1 MQKNKY
7 PGKFI
12 VFEGLDGSGQSTQS
26 KLLKEFLTKKR
37 HQVLLTKEP
46 TIDSQAG
53 KKIRKILD
61 KKKKIPAAE
70 LQKLFVRDRKEH
82 LENLILPAL
91 KKRKI
96 VISDR
101 YFFSTFAYGTA
112 SGLDLGWL
120 IKMNSRFLLPDLTL
134 LLKVSPQVC
143 IDRIEKRGDAR
154 TLFEKKEQLKKVWQV
169 YKLFPK
175 KFKNVEMID
184 GQKTIK
190 EVQNQVK
197 KIVRSKLKLI

>member
-1 MQKNKY
+1 MQTNKY

-120 IKMNSRFLLPDLTL
+120 IKMNSHFLLPDLTL